1 MKPKNPA
8 PPPAISNRKARHD
21 YHVLETYEA
30 GIALKG
36 PEVKSLR
43 TGKASLQDSFARVEN
58 GEVFLYH
65 MHITPYTYTHHEE
78 MNPTRTRKLL
88 LHKQEIKKLTGR
100 VQEKGFTLVPLEVF
114 FNKDGIAK
122 VSLALAKGKLA
133 PDQREDIKKR
143 DLERETRREFRT
155 RAKF

>member
-1 MKPKNPA
+1 MKKSETP

-30 GIALKG
+30 GIALQG

-43 TGKASLQDSFARVEN
+43 LGKASLQDSFARIDK
-58 GEVFLYH
+58 GEIFLHH
-65 MHITPYTYTHHEE
+65 MHINPYTFTHHTELS
-78 MNPTRTRKLL
+78 PTRTRKLL
-88 LHKQEIKKLTGR
+88 LHAQEIKKLTGR

-114 FNKDGIAK
+114 FNKNGIAK

-133 PDQREDIKKR
+133 PDKRESLKTK
-143 DLERETRREFRT
+143 DLEREARRDFRART
-155 RAKF
+155 KF